1 MIKNYFK
8 IAWRNLW
15 KHKLFS
21 FINIFGLGLAIPFAL
36 LSLMQVQ
43 SAYENDN
50 FHPYPNRTYRII
62 TDVTDNAGS
71 KIKYALSPQTVAEQL
86 QQNYPAVEKAT
97 FAVRDFGWELSNR
110 IKALKVNSVYVEPA
124 FFDMFG
130 FYFSKGTKPVAPN
143 SLALTEEKATAFFG
157 TTDVVGKILTH
168 PDYGE
173 FTVTGVIK
181 PYKRNTH
188 LRSDVMVSM
197 ATYKKYSKD
206 SALTSLSGFTY
217 VLLKPN
223 SNKKNLDA
231 ALTAVAA
238 KMNQFAAT
246 AASAKE
252 KLTFRKQLV
261 TSIAPDFDYLRGNSY
276 VESILDLSFNLGF
289 AMALLLLAGFNYV
302 NLTLARSLS
311 RAKEVGVRKVAGA
324 LRYQLVGQFI
334 CEAILVALLSLGVGY
349 IVLKLLEQFSYVNW
363 FTWEVDN
370 QFAIWTAFILFS
382 IFIGFVAGI
391 VPARILSRFQPAK
404 VLKGTIAPATFGKMG
419 LRNSLVVIQFVA
431 TSCFIFVMAT
441 LYSQFT
447 YMATDNKNFNREHIY
462 NVSVTGNYRL
472 LQQELAVNRNVERIG
487 LVSTP
492 FGGTTAQAAI
502 RKNNQE
508 QNAEASY
515 YAADADFISNMKLQ
529 LIAGSNL
536 PVSVKDS
543 VSNFVVVN
551 EQLLTTLGLGTAKEA
566 IGKTFLLNDSREVMI
581 QGVLK
586 NFCYYIYQF
595 AANPLVLQYNP
606 EQFHV
611 LSIKTKD
618 KVDDAMF
625 KSEIG
630 AVWKK
635 YYPGEQPA
643 ISNYQKD
650 LYDRYFPGRDMKFM
664 GVFCLVVLVIAV
676 MGLLGIVTY
685 HTEKRVK
692 EIGVRKVMGASVT
705 DIVKV
710 LSKSFI
716 KLIAIAA
723 GIALPA
729 GYAICYFFISVF
741 AYNNGVDVLLL
752 CLLFC
757 CIFSVALVT
766 IAYKS
771 IYAAIMNPVKSLRT
785 E

>member
-50 FHPYPNRTYRII
+50 FHPYPDRTYRVI

-71 KIKYALSPQTVAEQL
+71 KIKYALSPQAVAEEL
-86 QQNYPAVEKAT
+86 QQSYPAVEKAT

-110 IKALKVNSVYVEPA
+110 IKSLKVNSIFVEPA
-124 FFDMFG
+124 FFDLFG
-130 FYFSKGTKPVAPN
+130 FYFSSGTKPVEPN
-143 SLALTEEKATAFFG
+143 SLAMTEEKAIAFFG
-157 TTDVVGKILTH
+157 TADVVGKIVTH
-168 PDYGE
+168 PDYGD
-173 FTVTGVIK
+173 FKITGVLK
-181 PYKRNTH
+181 NYKRNTH

-197 ATYKKYSKD
+197 ATYKKFSKD
-206 SALTSLSGFTY
+206 SVPTSLSGFTY

-223 SNKKNLDA
+223 AGKQNLDA
-231 ALTAVAA
+231 ALSGVTA
-238 KMNQFAAT
+238 KMNKLPSAIA
-246 AASAKE
+246 AKE
-252 KLTFRKQLV
+252 QLNFRKQLV
-261 TSIAPDFDYLRGNSY
+261 TAIAPDTEDLRGNSY
-276 VESILDLSFNLGF
+276 VDDILDLSVNFGF

-324 LRYQLVGQFI
+324 LRYQLVWQFI
-334 CEAILVALLSLGVGY
+334 CEAILVALLSLAVGY

-363 FTWEVDN
+363 FAWEVDN
-370 QFAIWTAFILFS
+370 KFAIWTAFILFS
-382 IFIGFVAGI
+382 IFIGIIAGI

-404 VLKGTIAPATFGKMG
+404 VLKGTIAPATFGRMG

-447 YMATDNKNFNREHIY
+447 YMATDNENFNREHIY
-462 NVSVTGNYRL
+462 NVSVNGNYRL
-472 LQQELAVNRNVERIG
+472 LQQELAANKNVERIG

-502 RKNNQE
+502 KKNNQE

-515 YAADADFISNMKLQ
+515 YAADADFINNMKLH

-536 PVSVKDS
+536 PVSTGDS
-543 VSNFVVVN
+543 ISNFVVVN

-566 IGKTFLLNDSREVMI
+566 VGKTFLLNDNREVMI
-581 QGVLK
+581 QGVLQ

-595 AANPLVLQYNP
+595 AAKPLVLQYNP
-606 EQFHV
+606 SQFHV

-618 KVDDAMF
+618 KVDDAVF
-625 KSEIG
+625 KSEITS
-630 AVWKK
+630 VWKK

-643 ISNYQKD
+643 VSNYQKD
-650 LYDRYFPGRDMKFM
+650 LYDRYFPGRDMKFTGM
-664 GVFCLVVLVIAV
+664 FCLVVLVIAV

-692 EIGVRKVMGASVT
+692 EIGVRKVMGASVP

-716 KLIAIAA
+716 KLIIIAA
-723 GIALPA
+723 SIALPL
-729 GYAICYFFISVF
+729 GYAICYVFISLF
-741 AYNNGVDVLLL
+741 KYNNGVDMLLL
-752 CLLFC
+752 SLLFC
-757 CIFSVALVT
+757 CIFSVALIT

-771 IYAAIMNPVKSLRT
+771 IYAAVANPVIALRS

>member
-43 SAYENDN
+43 SAYESDN
-50 FHPYPNRTYRII
+50 FHPYPNRTYRVI

-71 KIKYALSPQTVAEQL
+71 KIKYALSPQSVAEQL
-86 QQNYPAVEKAT
+86 QLNYPSVEKAT

-110 IKALKVNSVYVEPA
+110 LKVLKVNSIYVEPA

-130 FYFSKGTKPVAPN
+130 FYFSSGTKPVEPN
-143 SLALTEEKATAFFG
+143 SLALTEEKAIAFFG
-157 TTDVVGKILTH
+157 TADVIGKVLSH
-168 PDYGE
+168 PDYGD
-173 FTVTGVIK
+173 FKVTGVLK

-197 ATYKKYSKD
+197 ATYKKFSKD
-206 SALTSLSGFTY
+206 SLLASLSGFTY
-217 VLLKPN
+217 VVLKPN
-223 SNKKNLDA
+223 ATKQNLDA

-238 KMNQFAAT
+238 KTNKLIAAT
-246 AASAKE
+246 SAKE
-252 KLTFRKQLV
+252 QLTFRKQLV
-261 TSIAPDFDYLRGNSY
+261 SSIAPDTDDLRGNSY
-276 VESILDLSFNLGF
+276 VDDILELSLNFGF

-334 CEAILVALLSLGVGY
+334 CEAILVALLSLVVGY

-363 FTWEVDN
+363 FAWEVDN
-370 QFAIWTAFILFS
+370 KFAIWVAFILFS
-382 IFIGFVAGI
+382 IFIGVIAGI

-404 VLKGTIAPATFGKMG
+404 VLKGTIAPATFGRMG

-447 YMATDNKNFNREHIY
+447 YMATDNENFNREHIY
-462 NVSVTGNYRL
+462 NVSVNGNYRL
-472 LQQELAVNRNVERIG
+472 LQQELATNKNVERIG

-492 FGGTTAQAAI
+492 FGATTAQAAI
-502 RKNNQE
+502 KKNKQE

-515 YAADADFISNMKLQ
+515 YAADANFINNMKLK
-529 LIAGSNL
+529 LIAGTNL
-536 PVSVKDS
+536 PVSSGDS

-551 EQLLTTLGLGTAKEA
+551 EQLLTTLGLGNAKGA

-581 QGVLK
+581 QGVTQ
-586 NFCYYIYQF
+586 NFCYYHYQF
-595 AANPLVLQYNP
+595 AAMPLVLQYNP
-606 EQFHV
+606 SQFHV
-611 LSIKTKD
+611 LSIQTKD
-618 KVDDAMF
+618 KMDDAVL
-625 KSEIG
+625 KAEI
-630 AVWKK
+630 ASVWKK
-635 YYPGEQPA
+635 YFPGEQPA

-664 GVFCLVVLVIAV
+664 GVFSLVVLVIAV

-692 EIGVRKVMGASVT
+692 EMGVRKIMGASVP

-716 KLIAIAA
+716 KLIVIAA
-723 GIALPA
+723 GIALPL
-729 GYAICYFFISVF
+729 GYTICYVFISLF
-741 AYNNGVDVLLL
+741 KYNKGVDMMLL
-752 CLLFC
+752 CLLYC
-757 CIFSVALVT
+757 CIFSVALIT

-771 IYAAIMNPVKSLRT
+771 IYAALANPVNSLRT

>member
-1 MIKNYFK
+1 MLKNYFK

-50 FHPYPNRTYRII
+50 FHPYPNSTYRIT
-62 TDVTDNAGS
+62 TDVTDNTGS
-71 KIKYALSPQTVAEQL
+71 KIKYALSPQSVTEQL
-86 QQNYPAVEKAT
+86 QQNYPAIEKAT
-97 FAVRDFGWELSNR
+97 FVVRDFNWELSNR
-110 IKALKVNSVYVEPA
+110 IKALKVNSIYVEPS

-130 FYFSKGTKPVAPN
+130 FYFSLGAKPIEPN

-168 PDYGE
+168 PDYGD
-173 FTVTGVIK
+173 FTVTGVLK

-197 ATYKKYSKD
+197 ATYKKFSKD
-206 SALTSLSGFTY
+206 SIPTSLSGFTY
-217 VLLKPN
+217 ALLKPN
-223 SNKKNLDA
+223 STKQNLDA
-231 ALTAVAA
+231 ALTAEAA
-238 KMNQFAAT
+238 KLNKLV
-246 AASAKE
+246 ASSTAKE
-252 KLTFRKQLV
+252 QLSFRKQLV
-261 TSIAPDFDYLRGNSY
+261 TSIAPDFEYLRGNSY
-276 VESILDLSFNLGF
+276 VESILDLSFNFGF
-289 AMALLLLAGFNYV
+289 ALAILLLAGFNYV

-324 LRYQLVGQFI
+324 LRYQLMGQFI

-370 QFAIWTAFILFS
+370 QIVIWLLFIVFS
-382 IFIGFVAGI
+382 IFIGLVAGI
-391 VPARILSRFQPAK
+391 VPARILSRFQPAQ
-404 VLKGTIAPATFGKMG
+404 VLKGTVAPSTFGRMG

-431 TSCFIFVMAT
+431 TSCFIFAIAT
-441 LYSQFT
+441 MYSQFT
-447 YMATDNKNFNREHIY
+447 YMATDNENFNRKHIY
-462 NVSVTGNYRL
+462 NVSVNGNYRL
-472 LQQELAVNRNVERIG
+472 LQQKLAANRNVERIG

-492 FGGTTAQAAI
+492 FGGTTAQAFI
-502 RKNNQE
+502 KKNKQE
-508 QNAEASY
+508 ENAEASY
-515 YAADADFISNMKLQ
+515 YAANADFISNMDLHFV
-529 LIAGSNL
+529 AGKNL
-536 PVSVKDS
+536 PISTGDS

-566 IGKTFLLNDSREVMI
+566 IGKTFLLNDNREVMVH
-581 QGVLK
+581 GVVQ

-606 EQFHV
+606 AQFHV

-618 KVDDAMF
+618 KVDDAVF
-625 KSEIG
+625 TSEIA

-635 YYPGEQPA
+635 YYPHEQPA
-643 ISNYQKD
+643 VSNYQKD

-664 GVFCLVVLVIAV
+664 GVFCLVVLVIAM

-685 HTEKRVK
+685 HTEKRIK
-692 EIGVRKVMGASVT
+692 EIGIRKVMGASVS

-716 KLIAIAA
+716 KLIVIAA
-723 GIALPA
+723 SIALPV

-741 AYNNGVDVLLL
+741 AYNNGVNMLFL
-752 CLLFC
+752 CLLFIS
-757 CIFSVALVT
+757 IFSVALVT

-771 IYAAIMNPVKSLRT
+771 ISAAVANPVKSLRT

>member
-1 MIKNYFK
+1 MLKNYLK

-36 LSLMQVQ
+36 LSLMQIQ
-43 SAYENDN
+43 SSYENDN
-50 FHPYPNRTYRII
+50 FHPYPKRTYRIV
-62 TDVTDNAGS
+62 TDVTDNAGN
-71 KIKYALSPQTVAEQL
+71 KIKYALSPQSVAEEL
-86 QQNYPAVEKAT
+86 QQNYPAVEKVT
-97 FAVRDFGWELSNR
+97 FVVRDFNWELSNR
-110 IKALKVNSVYVEPA
+110 IKALNVNTIYAEPS
-124 FFDMFG
+124 FFDVFG
-130 FYFSKGTKPVAPN
+130 FYFSSGTKPVEPY
-143 SLALTEEKATAFFG
+143 SLALTQEKATAFFG
-157 TTDVVGKILTH
+157 TTDVIGKILTH
-168 PDYGE
+168 PDYGD
-173 FTVTGVIK
+173 FTVTGVLK
-181 PYKRNTH
+181 PYKKNTH
-188 LRSDVMVSM
+188 LRNDIIVSM
-197 ATYKKYSKD
+197 ATYKKILKD
-206 SALTSLSGFTY
+206 SLLTSLNGFTY
-217 VLLKPN
+217 VLLKLN
-223 SNKKNLDA
+223 AGKQNLDA
-231 ALTAVAA
+231 GLTAVAS
-238 KMNQFAAT
+238 KMNKLPSAIA
-246 AASAKE
+246 AKE
-252 KLTFRKQLV
+252 QLNFRKQLV
-261 TSIAPDFDYLRGNSY
+261 TAIAPDFDYLRGNSY
-276 VESILDLSFNLGF
+276 VESILDLSVNFGF
-289 AMALLLLAGFNYV
+289 ALGLLLLAGFNYV

-324 LRYQLVGQFI
+324 LRYQLVWQFI
-334 CEAILVALLSLGVGY
+334 CEAILVALLSLVVGY

-370 QFAIWTAFILFS
+370 QVTIWTAFILFS
-382 IFIGFVAGI
+382 FIVGIIAGI

-404 VLKGTIAPATFGKMG
+404 VLKGTIAPSTFGKMG

-431 TSCFIFVMAT
+431 TSCFIFTMAT

-447 YMATDNKNFNREHIY
+447 YMATDNENFNRELIY
-462 NVSVTGNYRL
+462 NVSVNGNYRL
-472 LQQELAVNRNVERIG
+472 LQQELAANKNVERIG

-502 RKNNQE
+502 KKNNQE

-515 YAADADFISNMKLQ
+515 YAANADFINNMKLQ
-529 LIAGSNL
+529 LLAGNNL
-536 PVSVKDS
+536 PVSTNDS

-551 EQLLTTLGLGTAKEA
+551 EQLLTTLGLGTAKDA
-566 IGKTFLLNDSREVMI
+566 IGKTFLLNDNREVII
-581 QGVLK
+581 QGVVK

-595 AANPLVLQYNP
+595 AAKPLVLQYNP
-606 EQFHV
+606 AQFHV
-611 LSIKTKD
+611 LCIKTKD
-618 KVDDAMF
+618 KMDDAVF
-625 KSEIG
+625 KSEIT

-635 YYPGEQPA
+635 YYPNEQPA
-643 ISNYQKD
+643 ISNFQKD

-692 EIGVRKVMGASVT
+692 EIGVRKVMGASVQ

-716 KLIAIAA
+716 KLIIIAA
-723 GIALPA
+723 GIALPV
-729 GYAICYFFISVF
+729 GYAICYVFIRLF
-741 AYNNGVDVLLL
+741 AYNKGVNLLLL

-757 CIFSVALVT
+757 CIFSVALIT

-771 IYAAIMNPVKSLRT
+771 IYAAVANPVRSLRL

>member
-8 IAWRNLW
+8 IAWRNLR

-71 KIKYALSPQTVAEQL
+71 KINYALSPQSIAEQL

-97 FAVRDFGWELSNR
+97 FVVRDFGWEMSNR
-110 IKALKVNSVYVEPA
+110 IKALKVNSIYVEPS

-130 FYFSKGTKPVAPN
+130 FYFSKGTKPIAPN
-143 SLALTEEKATAFFG
+143 SLALTEEKAEAFFG
-157 TTDVVGKILTH
+157 SIDVVGKILTH

-197 ATYKKYSKD
+197 ATYKKFSKD
-206 SALTSLSGFTY
+206 SLLTNLSGFTY

-223 SNKKNLDA
+223 STKQNLDA

-238 KMNQFAAT
+238 KANKLIAAT
-246 AASAKE
+246 YAKE
-252 KLTFRKQLV
+252 QLSFRKQLV
-261 TSIAPDFDYLRGNSY
+261 TSIAPDFDKLRGNSY
-276 VESILDLSFNLGF
+276 VESILDLTFNFGF
-289 AMALLLLAGFNYV
+289 ALALLLLAGFNYV

-334 CEAILVALLSLGVGY
+334 CEAILVALLSLVVGY

-363 FTWEVDN
+363 FVWEVDN
-370 QFAIWTAFILFS
+370 KFAIWITFILFS
-382 IFIGFVAGI
+382 IFIGIIAGI
-391 VPARILSRFQPAK
+391 VPARILSRFQPVK
-404 VLKGTIAPATFGKMG
+404 VLKGTIAPATFGRMG
-419 LRNSLVVIQFVA
+419 LRNSLVVIQFIA
-431 TSCFIFVMAT
+431 TSCFIFAMAT
-441 LYSQFT
+441 LYSQFV
-447 YMATDNKNFNREHIY
+447 YMATDNENFNREHIY

-472 LQQELAVNRNVERIG
+472 LQQELAANKNVERIG
-487 LVSTP
+487 LVSAP
-492 FGGTTAQAAI
+492 FGGTSAQAVI
-502 RKNNQE
+502 KKNNQE

-515 YAADADFISNMKLQ
+515 YAADAEFISNMKLK
-529 LIAGSNL
+529 LIAGNNF
-536 PVSVKDS
+536 PVSTGDS
-543 VSNFVVVN
+543 VSNFIMVN

-566 IGKTFLLNDSREVMI
+566 IGKTFFLNDNREVVI
-581 QGVLK
+581 HGVLQ

-595 AANPLVLQYNP
+595 AAKPLVLQYNP
-606 EQFHV
+606 SQFQV
-611 LSIKTKD
+611 MSIKTKD
-618 KVDDAMF
+618 KMDDGVF
-625 KSEIG
+625 KAEI
-630 AVWKK
+630 ASVWKK
-635 YYPGEQPA
+635 YYPAEQPA
-643 ISNYQKD
+643 ISNYQKE

-664 GVFCLVVLVIAV
+664 GVFCLVVLVIAI

-692 EIGVRKVMGASVT
+692 EIGIRKVMGASVPE
-705 DIVKV
+705 IVKV
-710 LSKSFI
+710 LSKSFS
-716 KLIAIAA
+716 KLIIIAA
-723 GIALPA
+723 GIALPL
-729 GYAICYFFISVF
+729 GYTLSYVFINVF
-741 AYNNGVDVLLL
+741 AYNKGVDLLLL

-757 CIFSVALVT
+757 CIFLVALIT

-771 IYAAIMNPVKSLRT
+771 IYAAVMNPVKSLRT

>member
-1 MIKNYFK
+1 MFQNYFK

-50 FHPYPNRTYRII
+50 FHPYPNRTYRVI
-62 TDVTDNAGS
+62 TDVTDNGGS
-71 KIKYALSPQTVAEQL
+71 KIKYALSPQSIAEQL
-86 QQNYPAVEKAT
+86 QQNYPAVDKAT
-97 FAVRDFGWELSNR
+97 FVVRDFNWELSNR
-110 IKALKVNSVYVEPA
+110 IKVLNVNSIYVEPA
-124 FFDMFG
+124 FFDVFG
-130 FYFSKGTKPVAPN
+130 FYFSAGTKPISPN

-157 TTDVVGKILTH
+157 TTDVVGKTLIH
-168 PDYGE
+168 PDYGD

-197 ATYKKYSKD
+197 ATYKRFSKD

-217 VLLKPN
+217 VLLKQN
-223 SNKKNLDA
+223 SFKQNLDV

-238 KMNQFAAT
+238 KMNQQA

-252 KLTFRKQLV
+252 QLRFRKQLV
-261 TSIAPDFDYLRGNSY
+261 TSIAPDFEYLLGNSY
-276 VESILDLSFNLGF
+276 VESILDLSFNFGF
-289 AMALLLLAGFNYV
+289 ALALLLLAGFNYV

-324 LRYQLVGQFI
+324 LRYQLIGQFI
-334 CEAILVALLSLGVGY
+334 CEAILVAQLSLFVGY

-370 QFAIWTAFILFS
+370 QFTIWAAFILFS
-382 IFIGFVAGI
+382 IFIGVLAGI

-404 VLKGTIAPATFGKMG
+404 VLKGTIAPATFGRMG

-431 TSCFIFVMAT
+431 TSCFIFAMAT
-441 LYSQFT
+441 MYSQFT
-447 YMATDNKNFNREHIY
+447 YMATDNENFNRKHIY
-462 NVSVTGNYRL
+462 NVSVSADYRL
-472 LQQELAVNRNVERIG
+472 LQQELGANKHIERIG

-492 FGGTTAQAAI
+492 FGGTSAQAAI
-502 RKNNQE
+502 RKNNRE

-515 YAADADFISNMKLQ
+515 YAANADFITNMNLHFV
-529 LIAGSNL
+529 AGSNL
-536 PVSVKDS
+536 PASTGDV

-566 IGKTFLLNDSREVMI
+566 IGKTFLLNDNREVVI
-581 QGVLK
+581 QGVLQ
-586 NFCYYIYQF
+586 NFCYYSYQF
-595 AANPLVLQYNP
+595 AAKPLVLQYNP
-606 EQFHV
+606 EQFRV
-611 LSIKTKD
+611 LNIQTKD
-618 KVDDAMF
+618 KIDGAVF
-625 KSEIG
+625 KSEIS

-635 YYPGEQPA
+635 YYPGEQLA
-643 ISNYQKD
+643 ISNYQKY

-692 EIGVRKVMGASVT
+692 EIGVRKVMGASVP

-723 GIALPA
+723 GIALPL
-729 GYAICYFFISVF
+729 GYAICYTFISLF
-741 AYNNGVDVLLL
+741 AYNNGVDLLLL

-757 CIFSVALVT
+757 CIFSVALIT

>member
-1 MIKNYFK
+1 MIKNHFK

-62 TDVTDNAGS
+62 TDVTDNAGN
-71 KIKYALSPQTVAEQL
+71 KIKYAFSPRPVAEHLEQHF
-86 QQNYPAVEKAT
+86 PTVEKTT
-97 FAVRDFGWELSNR
+97 FVVRDFNWELSNR
-110 IKALKVNSVYVEPA
+110 IKALNVNSIYVEPS
-124 FFDMFG
+124 FFNMFG
-130 FYFSKGTKPVAPN
+130 FYFSKGSKPVEPN
-143 SLALTEEKATAFFG
+143 SMALSEEKAMVFFG

-168 PDYGE
+168 PDYGD
-173 FTVTGVIK
+173 FTITGVIK
-181 PYKRNTH
+181 PYKKNTH
-188 LRSDVMVSM
+188 FRSDVMVSM
-197 ATYKKYSKD
+197 ATYKKFSKD
-206 SALTSLSGFTY
+206 SVPASLSGFTY

-223 SNKKNLDA
+223 AAKKDLDV

-238 KMNQFAAT
+238 KMNKFVT
-246 AASAKE
+246 AASARE
-252 KLTFRKQLV
+252 QLSFRKQLV
-261 TSIAPDFDYLRGNSY
+261 TSIAPDFEDLRGNSY
-276 VESILDLSFNLGF
+276 VESILDLSVNFGF
-289 AMALLLLAGFNYV
+289 ALGLLLLAGFNYV

-334 CEAILVALLSLGVGY
+334 WEAVLVALLSLAVGY

-370 QFAIWTAFILFS
+370 KLVIWMAFIVFS
-382 IFIGFVAGI
+382 IIIGVIAGI

-404 VLKGTIAPATFGKMG
+404 VLKGTIAPASFGKMG

-431 TSCFIFVMAT
+431 TSCFIFAMAT

-447 YMATDNKNFNREHIY
+447 YMATDNENFNRENIY
-462 NVSVTGNYRL
+462 NVSVNGNYRL
-472 LQQELAVNRNVERIG
+472 LQQDLAANRNVERIG
-487 LVSTP
+487 LVSAP
-492 FGGTTAQAAI
+492 FGGIAAQAAI
-502 RKNNQE
+502 RKNKQE
-508 QNAEASY
+508 EYEEVSY

-529 LIAGSNL
+529 LIAGNNL
-536 PVSVKDS
+536 TISTSDS
-543 VSNFVVVN
+543 VSSTVVVN

-566 IGKTFLLNDSREVMI
+566 IGKTFLLNDNREVMI
-581 QGVLK
+581 QGVLQ

-595 AANPLVLQYNP
+595 AAKPLVLQYDP
-606 EQFHV
+606 VQFHV

-618 KVDDAMF
+618 KVDDALF
-625 KSEIG
+625 KSEIA
-630 AVWKK
+630 AVCKR
-635 YYPGEQPA
+635 YNAYEQPA
-643 ISNYQKD
+643 VSNYQKD
-650 LYDRYFPGRDMKFM
+650 LYDRYFPGKDMKFM
-664 GVFCLVVLVIAV
+664 GVFCLVVLIIAL

-685 HTEKRVK
+685 HTEKRIK

-716 KLIAIAA
+716 KLIIIAA
-723 GIALPA
+723 SIALPV
-729 GYAICYFFISVF
+729 GYAICYVFISLF
-741 AYNNGVDVLLL
+741 AYNKGVDMLLL
-752 CLLFC
+752 CILFC
-757 CIFSVALVT
+757 SIFFVALVT
-766 IAYKS
+766 IAYKA
-771 IYAAIMNPVKSLRT
+771 IYAAIANPVISLRT

>member
-1 MIKNYFK
+1 MLKNYFK

-62 TDVTDNAGS
+62 TDITDNAGS
-71 KIKYALSPQTVAEQL
+71 KIKYALSPQLLGEQL

-97 FAVRDFGWELSNR
+97 FVVRDFGWELSNR

-130 FYFSKGTKPVAPN
+130 FYFSAGTKPVAPN
-143 SLALTEEKATAFFG
+143 SVAITEEKAAAFFG

-168 PDYGE
+168 PDYGD

-197 ATYKKYSKD
+197 ATYKKFSKD

-223 SNKKNLDA
+223 SSKQNLDV

-238 KMNQFAAT
+238 KMNQQI
-246 AASAKE
+246 ASSTKE
-252 KLTFRKQLV
+252 QLGFRKQLV
-261 TSIAPDFDYLRGNSY
+261 TSIAPDFEYLRGNSY
-276 VESILDLSFNLGF
+276 VESILDLSFNFGF
-289 AMALLLLAGFNYV
+289 ALALLLLAGFNYV

-324 LRYQLVGQFI
+324 LRYQLIGQFI
-334 CEAILVALLSLGVGY
+334 CEAILVALLSLAVGY
-349 IVLKLLEQFSYVNW
+349 IVLKLLEQYSYVNW

-370 QFAIWTAFILFS
+370 QFTIWAAFILFS
-382 IFIGFVAGI
+382 IFIGVIAGI

-404 VLKGTIAPATFGKMG
+404 VLKGTIAPSTFGRMG

-431 TSCFIFVMAT
+431 TSCFIFAMAT
-441 LYSQFT
+441 MYSQFT
-447 YMATDNKNFNREHIY
+447 YMATDNENFNRKHIY
-462 NVSVTGNYRL
+462 NVSVNTDYRL
-472 LQQELAVNRNVERIG
+472 LQQELAANKHIERIG

-492 FGGTTAQAAI
+492 FGGTSAQAAI

-515 YAADADFISNMKLQ
+515 YAANADFISNMNLHFV
-529 LIAGSNL
+529 AGSNL
-536 PVSVKDS
+536 PVSTGDVA
-543 VSNFVVVN
+543 SNFVVVN

-581 QGVLK
+581 HGVLK

-611 LSIKTKD
+611 LSIQTKD
-618 KVDDAMF
+618 KVDDAVF
-625 KSEIG
+625 KAEIST
-630 AVWKK
+630 VWKK

-685 HTEKRVK
+685 HTERRVK
-692 EIGVRKVMGASVT
+692 EIGIRKVMGASVP

-710 LSKSFI
+710 LSKSFV
-716 KLIAIAA
+716 KLIVIAA
-723 GIALPA
+723 AIALPL
-729 GYAICYFFISVF
+729 GYAICYVFISIF
-741 AYNNGVDVLLL
+741 AYNDGVNLLLL

-757 CIFSVALVT
+757 SIFSIALVT

-771 IYAAIMNPVKSLRT
+771 IYAAVINPVKSLRT